1 MNEARCEKTDLL
13 ESQCS
18 HCRGMDS
25 LPTPRVI
32 TRFEAKYHSRC
43 SLCDAAIERGD
54 SAAYDADNDVICH
67 DCAA

>member
-1 MNEARCEKTDLL
+1 MSEPRCEKTDLL

-18 HCRGMDS
+18 HCRGLDS

-32 TRFEAKYHSRC
+32 TRFEAKFTSWC
-43 SLCDAAIERGD
+43 ALCGGTIERGD

-67 DCAA
+67 DCAS